1 MSVSN
6 MNMKQK
12 MTKKKN
18 NQDGFLLR
26 FFALNVTINLCK

>member
-6 MNMKQK
+6 MNMKMKQK

-18 NQDGFLLR
+18 NQDGF
-26 FFALNVTINLCK
+26 AKCYY